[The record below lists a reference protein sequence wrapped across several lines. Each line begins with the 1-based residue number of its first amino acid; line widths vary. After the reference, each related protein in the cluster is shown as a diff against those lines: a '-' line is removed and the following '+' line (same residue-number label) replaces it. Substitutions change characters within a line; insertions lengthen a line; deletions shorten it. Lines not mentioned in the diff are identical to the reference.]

1 MSIRPEVS
9 ENLSD
14 RKEKEMEE
22 TVISKN
28 AELIEAMRNGII
40 ESLEIIKVMGEELI
54 NCSSLLRVEQS
65 ERVFISLSDGLEN
78 LGNTVEFIKEIKRGV
93 GYLRGCD
100 ISAEPLSCWDK
111 SLSLFKEMLS
121 AFENK
126 DWITVA
132 DLIQYETYPL
142 LEEGRKGLTELLQQL
157 NAIEH

>member
-1 MSIRPEVS
+1 
-9 ENLSD
+9 
-14 RKEKEMEE
+14 MEE
-22 TVISKN
+22 TVISKD

-40 ESLEIIKVMGEELI
+40 ESLEIIKAMGEDLA

-65 ERVFISLSDGLEN
+65 ERVFTALSDGLEN
-78 LGNTVEFIKEIKRGV
+78 LGHLMDFVQEIKRGIDHLK
-93 GYLRGCD
+93 GRD

-111 SLSLFKEMLS
+111 SLGLFKEMLS

-132 DLIQYETYPL
+132 DLIQYETCPL

-157 NAIEH
+157 K

>member
-1 MSIRPEVS
+1 
-9 ENLSD
+9 
-14 RKEKEMEE
+14 MEE
-22 TVISKN
+22 TVISKDG
-28 AELIEAMRNGII
+28 ELVEAMRNGIR
-40 ESLEIIKVMGEELI
+40 ETLEIIENMGEDLT

-65 ERVFISLSDGLEN
+65 ERVFISLSGGLEN
-78 LGNTVEFIKEIKRGV
+78 LGHLMDFIQEIKRGI
-93 GYLRGCD
+93 GHLKGRD

-157 NAIEH
+157 NSIGGQKGP